1 MYMKGYGTIPKIIFD
16 RREILLPIVPLN
28 IQAKTQFQIINE
40 GYENIEIKYKL
51 PHDVAS
57 LPI

>member
-1 MYMKGYGTIPKIIFD
+1 MQLKGNGTIPKIIFD

-28 IQAKTQFQIINE
+28 IQAKTTFKIINE
-40 GYENIEIKYKL
+40 GYENIELKYKL
-51 PHDVAS
+51 PHDVAN